1 MTNGNSQDASQIEE
15 ATDESTATPLVSV
28 VITTYNRPSYLRKA
42 IESVLRQRYDEI
54 ELIIVDDHSETDTRG
69 AISDIETGSLSGFQ
83 YVRHD
88 ENRGANAAR
97 NTGIEAA
104 SGEYVAFLDDD
115 DSWLPGKIGR
125 QVDAFETADRSV
137 GVVYTG
143 IETIRRDGHGVEIP
157 PPIEGDITKALLCRN
172 VVGTMSVVMVRTE
185 IAEIVPLDEEFPAW
199 ADLEWYI
206 NLSRRTDFK
215 RLPEPLT
222 VYEFTSHD
230 RLSDDL
236 DKKIRGYELFIDRF
250 DSLAAS
256 YGWLFRRKMR
266 GWAAE
271 RVGTAALT
279 AGQYD
284 HARRLFATAVAS
296 YPLEPTF
303 AAYLLAS
310 TGGRV
315 THDMA
320 RWIRRI
326 AT

>member
-1 MTNGNSQDASQIEE
+1 MTNGNSQDSNQIDR
-15 ATDESTATPLVSV
+15 AIDKSTATPLVSV

-42 IESVLRQRYDEI
+42 IESVLQQRYEKI
-54 ELIIVDDHSETDTRG
+54 ELIVVDDHSETDTRG
-69 AISDIETGSLSGFQ
+69 AISDIKTGSLSRFQ
-83 YVRHD
+83 YIRHD
-88 ENRGANAAR
+88 QNRGANAAR
-97 NTGIEAA
+97 NTGIEAV

-115 DSWLPGKIGR
+115 DSWMPGKIGR
-125 QVDAFETADRSV
+125 QVDAFETADRSI

-143 IETIRRDGHGVEIP
+143 IEAIRKDGRDIKIP
-157 PPIEGDITKALLCRN
+157 PPIKEDITKALLCRN

-185 IAEIVPLDEEFPAW
+185 FAKAVPLDEEFPAW

-206 NLSRRTDFK
+206 RLSRRTDFK

-230 RLSDDL
+230 RLSDNL
-236 DKKIRGYELFIDRF
+236 DKRLQGYKLFIDRF

-256 YGWLFRRKMR
+256 YGWLFHRKMR
-266 GWAAE
+266 GWAAQ
-271 RVGTAALT
+271 RAGAAALT
-279 AGQYD
+279 AGQYS
-284 HARRLFATAVAS
+284 HARRLFATALAS
-296 YPLEPTF
+296 YPLESTF
-303 AAYLLAS
+303 VAYFLAS

-315 THDMA
+315 THGIT